1 MTGVPTVVEVRD
13 WLQVAA
19 TSITDAQL
27 QLVVDAE
34 LAGQRALCRVP
45 ADPAEYPDHLR
56 EGLYR
61 RVGRFLASRQVPL
74 GLYGDPASEY
84 GATRLAMF
92 DPEIERTEGPFR
104 VVVFG

>member
-1 MTGVPTVVEVRD
+1 MPGVPSVVEVRE
-13 WLQVAA
+13 WLLVAP

-27 QLVVDAE
+27 QLVIDGE
-34 LAGQRALCRVP
+34 LDGQRKLCRVP
-45 ADPAEYPDHLR
+45 VEPESYPDSLR

-61 RVGRFLASRQVPL
+61 RVGRFLASRQIPL

-92 DPEIERTEGPFR
+92 DPEIERTEGPYR
-104 VVVFG
+104 IVVFG